1 MNYIYAQTE
10 QCKFW
15 FDNSNIKNYSYND
28 DFTSWKTQPGKRI
41 ALLELQYLDEDTA
54 NFVKQCIEFGHL
66 VLLFVPEFIDDD
78 WCRQFDCPNV
88 VLFLAGRLNWTPV
101 HAKTADC
108 MYFFWSTLDFYKT
121 YPELLEYTRG
131 SENKYFDVLLGRRK
145 PHRSAI
151 YQNID
156 LSKNI
161 VRYFPHNEDAD
172 IRNYDATH
180 GFSWPID
187 VLPKPNEKINFTVQE
202 VIVNGVIVSLSQI
215 IPREIYQ
222 QTHYTLVA
230 ETQNE
235 NGFSFFTEK
244 IAKPILAKRLFLVAS
259 GQYYLRNLRDLG
271 FQTFGDIID
280 ESYDHEPNA
289 DRRIKMLLKQ
299 VDYLCTQ
306 DPQDILSRAHSI
318 LEHNYYVMTHVD
330 WQGSIMK
337 KIHELV

>member
-1 MNYIYAQTE
+1 
-10 QCKFW
+10 
-15 FDNSNIKNYSYND
+15 
-28 DFTSWKTQPGKRI
+28 
-41 ALLELQYLDEDTA
+41 
-54 NFVKQCIEFGHL
+54 
-66 VLLFVPEFIDDD
+66 
-78 WCRQFDCPNV
+78 
-88 VLFLAGRLNWTPV
+88 
-101 HAKTADC
+101 
-108 MYFFWSTLDFYKT
+108 
-121 YPELLEYTRG
+121 
-131 SENKYFDVLLGRRK
+131 
-145 PHRSAI
+145 
-151 YQNID
+151 
-156 LSKNI
+156 
-161 VRYFPHNEDAD
+161 
-172 IRNYDATH
+172 
-180 GFSWPID
+180 
-187 VLPKPNEKINFTVQE
+187 
-202 VIVNGVIVSLSQI
+202 VSLSQI

-271 FQTFGDIID
+271 FHTFGDIID

-299 VDYLCTQ
+299 VDYLCSQ

-337 KIHELV
+337 KIHELM